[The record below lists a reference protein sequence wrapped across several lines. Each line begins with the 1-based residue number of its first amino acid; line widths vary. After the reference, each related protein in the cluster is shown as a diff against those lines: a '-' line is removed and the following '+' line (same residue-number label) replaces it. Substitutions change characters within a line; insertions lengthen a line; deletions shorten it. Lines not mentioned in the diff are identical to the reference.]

1 MKRITKILLLTAVM
15 ISTAMTASAQFK
27 VAASNYVPEDPMI
40 LDLHSYRGKVIV
52 AFDIEIGTKFIK
64 QNQLCVVTPMFVN
77 GSFQEEFPPVILE
90 GKKYAQIALEKK
102 NFDKIVGPNYVEKII
117 YDGKGAVMHY
127 QVSAPYQPEYKGA
140 TLVLNYKIYDVCGD
154 EVAEQSTCLA
164 HGVTSYADFIQTNP
178 VVYYFPNTLYKTYV
192 NDFNNHSVFRQGKT
206 IIDFAV
212 FRPNG
217 YDDLTAEVQRIED
230 DVDAN
235 ILDVNVL
242 TSASPEGPLK
252 LNKKLAEKRSEVIAK
267 QLNKDLK
274 IDKEMITREWI
285 DENWD
290 AFLEELTESG
300 LDNVS
305 QIRQIIAQNDD
316 LDARETELKKLDNYK
331 DIYAIFQ
338 DLRNCLITI
347 DYSTREYFDV
357 ETEINGKMY
366 AAVALGKDQPEI
378 SLQKTRQYF
387 DEDPNDVTA
396 NNMMVALMDA
406 GQYKDAVKYADMIPN
421 RGIDPVMANNKAVL
435 YMFLDDAKMSAT
447 MFELAG
453 NIPMAGYNEGLMLLI
468 NEEYEES
475 AELLNEYDDTVNSVI
490 ANISVGDYDKAA
502 KQTHMNAQ
510 TAETHY
516 LRAIAYAK
524 EGQEKLAISALE
536 RAIDADS
543 SYKEVARNQA
553 EFIPYRTNAKFI
565 QLTK

>member
-15 ISTAMTASAQFK
+15 ISTALTASAQFK
-27 VAASNYVPEDPMI
+27 VQASNYVPEDPMI

-52 AFDIEIGTKFIK
+52 AFDIEIGSKFIK
-64 QNQLCVVTPMFVN
+64 QNQLCVITPMFVN

-90 GKKYAQIALEKK
+90 GKKYATIAREKK
-102 NFDKIVGPNYVEKII
+102 QFDKIAGPNYVESLI

-127 QVSAPYQPEYKGA
+127 QVSAPYTPEYKGA
-140 TLVLNYKIYDVCGD
+140 TLVLNYKIYDVCGS

-164 HGVTSYADFIQTNP
+164 HGVTSYADFIQTDP
-178 VVYYFPNTLYKTYV
+178 VVYYYPNTLFKTYV

-206 IIDFAV
+206 VIDFNV

-217 YDDLTAEVQRIED
+217 YDDLTAEVKRIEE
-230 DVDAN
+230 DADSS

-252 LNKKLAEKRSEVIAK
+252 LNKKLAEKRSEVISK
-267 QLNKDLK
+267 QLNKDLDINK
-274 IDKEMITREWI
+274 DMISREWI

-290 AFLEELTESG
+290 AFLEELPESG
-300 LDNVS
+300 LENIS

-316 LDARETELKKLDNYK
+316 LDAREAELKKLDNYK
-331 DIYAIFQ
+331 DIDQIFQ

-347 DYSTREYFDV
+347 DYSTREYFDT
-357 ETEINGKMY
+357 ETEINGKVY
-366 AAVALGKDQPEI
+366 AAVALGKDKPEI

-387 DEDPNDVTA
+387 DEDPSEVTA

-406 GQYKDAVKYADMIPN
+406 GQYKDAEKYSDMIPN

-435 YMFLDDAKMSAT
+435 YMFLGDPQMSAT

-453 NIPMAGYNEGLMLLI
+453 NVPMAGYNEGLMLLI

-475 AELLNEYDDTVNSVI
+475 AELLNQYEDNVNSVV
-490 ANISVGDYDKAA
+490 ANLSAGDYDKAA
-502 KQTHMNAQ
+502 KQTHLNSQ

-524 EGQEKLAISALE
+524 EGNEKLAIGSLG
-536 RAIDADS
+536 RAIEQDA
-543 SYKEVARNQA
+543 SYKETARNQA
-553 EFIPYRTNAKFI
+553 EFIPYRTNAQFI